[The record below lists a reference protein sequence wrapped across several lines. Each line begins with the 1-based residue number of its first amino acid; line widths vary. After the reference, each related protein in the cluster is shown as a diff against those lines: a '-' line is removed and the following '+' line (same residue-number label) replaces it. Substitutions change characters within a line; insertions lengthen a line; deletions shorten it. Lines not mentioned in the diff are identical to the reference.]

1 MEDCIMTITLSG
13 LQNQSHAGTSHPSRP
28 SSTTTPTSGVNDSL
42 IARIGFCHQQAIAAL
57 TTLEAEEWYA
67 EQNGLI
73 DALIERDCTHQYQGR
88 PALEERYS
96 RGLKDGRVLIQ
107 VAKQKLSCRHS

>member
-1 MEDCIMTITLSG
+1 MTTTLSG
-13 LQNQSHAGTSHPSRP
+13 LQNHSHAGTSHPSPP
-28 SSTTTPTSGVNDSL
+28 SSTATPTSKVNDSL
-42 IARIGFCHQQAIAAL
+42 MARIGFCHQQAIAAP

-73 DALIERDCTHQYQGR
+73 DALIERDCTHQYQDR

-107 VAKQKLSCRHS
+107 VAKQKLSCRSCRHS

>member
-1 MEDCIMTITLSG
+1 MEDCIMTTTLFG

-28 SSTTTPTSGVNDSL
+28 SSTTTPTSGANDSL
-42 IARIGFCHQQAIAAL
+42 IGRIGFCHQQAIVAL

-96 RGLKDGRVLIQ
+96 TGLKDGRVLIQ

>member
-1 MEDCIMTITLSG
+1 
-13 LQNQSHAGTSHPSRP
+13 
-28 SSTTTPTSGVNDSL
+28 V
-42 IARIGFCHQQAIAAL
+42 AL

-88 PALEERYS
+88 SALEERYS
-96 RGLKDGRVLIQ
+96 TGLKDGRVLIQ
-107 VAKQKLSCRHS
+107 VAKKNSLAAIAEHGPTGWPSSGRVGDGWCMA